1 MEIMIYFVLPM
12 LGSIFLVGS
21 MFYGAYRIAG
31 RPQVSRFSW
40 GVMAVYILLTV
51 GFSYI
56 GNTWVN
62 LFFSCLFPFAAS
74 LAFRTARTYLAP
86 DFILTAAVFL
96 TDVVVLMV

>member
-62 LFFSCLFPFAAS
+62 LF
-74 LAFRTARTYLAP
+74 
-86 DFILTAAVFL
+86 
-96 TDVVVLMV
+96 